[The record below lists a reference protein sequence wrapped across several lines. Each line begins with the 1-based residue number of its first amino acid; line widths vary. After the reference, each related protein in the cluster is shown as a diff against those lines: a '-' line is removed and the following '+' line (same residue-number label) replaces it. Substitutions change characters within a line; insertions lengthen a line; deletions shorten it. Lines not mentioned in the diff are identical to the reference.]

1 MAEAA
6 SPAESLE
13 DKEDLLAVL
22 CVIAERAGKEI
33 LAHYVETEEIE
44 VRHKADDS
52 PVTEADEAAEAFILE
67 ALAKLTPE
75 IPVVSEEA
83 ASAGHVPDVSGGRF
97 WLVDPLDGTKEF
109 LSRNGEFTVNI
120 ALVVAGVPVAGV
132 VHAPALAMTWAGAMG
147 AGAMGAGAK
156 GAEDPGAPEGAED
169 RESGPALATFS
180 QTDLPP
186 TAIAARA
193 IPPEGAT
200 VVASRRHGSGAELD
214 EFLAGYQVKEQ
225 VSAGSSL
232 KFCLVA
238 TAKADLY
245 PRFGR
250 TMEWDTAAGHAV
262 LRAAGGKVLT
272 QEGAPLA
279 YGKPGFENP
288 HFIAYGKG

>member
-1 MAEAA
+1 MVEAA

-13 DKEDLLAVL
+13 EKEDLLAVL
-22 CVIAERAGKEI
+22 RVIAERAGKEI
-33 LAHYVETEEIE
+33 LAYYVEAKEIE
-44 VRHKADDS
+44 VRQKADAS
-52 PVTEADEAAEAFILE
+52 PVTEADEAAEALILE
-67 ALAKLTPE
+67 ALAKLTPG

-109 LSRNGEFTVNI
+109 ISRNGEFTVNI

-132 VHAPALAMTWAGAMG
+132 VHAPALAMTWAGA
-147 AGAMGAGAK
+147 K
-156 GAEDPGAPEGAED
+156 GAEGAQD
-169 RESGPALATFS
+169 RPDGPALATYS
-180 QTDLPP
+180 QTDQPP
-186 TAIAARA
+186 MAIAARA
-193 IPPEGAT
+193 IPPEGAV
-200 VVASRRHGSGAELD
+200 VVASRRHGSGSELD
-214 EFLAGYQVKEQ
+214 EFLAGYEVKEQ

-272 QEGAPLA
+272 QEGAPLV

-288 HFIAYGKG
+288 HFIAYGKD